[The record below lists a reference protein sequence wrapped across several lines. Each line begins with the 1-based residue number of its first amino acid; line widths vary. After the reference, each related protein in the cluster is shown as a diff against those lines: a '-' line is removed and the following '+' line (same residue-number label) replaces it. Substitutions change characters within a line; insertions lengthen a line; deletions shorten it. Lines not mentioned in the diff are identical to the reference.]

1 MRVLLTTAPLPGH
14 LYPMVP
20 LAWALRAAGH
30 QVLVAAPENFGEA
43 VVTAGLPA
51 VASAPAVGF
60 EEFMLHDRA
69 GRRLAPLA
77 DPVARRQASGR
88 AWGRLA
94 ARTLD
99 GTLDLVERWRPDL
112 LVCEPLE
119 YAGQLA
125 AARHD
130 LPWVEHGLSLADISG
145 FEGLRASAE
154 QELAPERERLGVAVL
169 PEPELFLDI
178 CPPVLR
184 GGDPERGSPM
194 RYVPYNGPDT
204 RPAWPAGTRRR
215 PRICLTLGSMLPTHG
230 SLDFAGR
237 MAELAKALGGLGA
250 EVVVAVDDAIARSWE
265 PLPEGVVAAGRFPLE
280 RVLTECDVLISHG
293 GPGSVLTALTLGVPQ
308 LCLPQTSD
316 QFENSRRV
324 ADHGAGLR
332 LLPPDASTEA
342 VLDRAETLLR
352 DGGSRDRAGEVAAA
366 IAGMPAPADLV
377 AALEKAAA
385 LGSAGRPAVGRGADA

>member
-1 MRVLLTTAPLPGH
+1 
-14 LYPMVP
+14 
-20 LAWALRAAGH
+20 
-30 QVLVAAPENFGEA
+30 
-43 VVTAGLPA
+43 
-51 VASAPAVGF
+51 
-60 EEFMLHDRA
+60 
-69 GRRLAPLA
+69 
-77 DPVARRQASGR
+77 
-88 AWGRLA
+88 
-94 ARTLD
+94 
-99 GTLDLVERWRPDL
+99 
-112 LVCEPLE
+112 
-119 YAGQLA
+119 
-125 AARHD
+125 
-130 LPWVEHGLSLADISG
+130 
-145 FEGLRASAE
+145 
-154 QELAPERERLGVAVL
+154 
-169 PEPELFLDI
+169 
-178 CPPVLR
+178 
-184 GGDPERGSPM
+184 
-194 RYVPYNGPDT
+194 
-204 RPAWPAGTRRR
+204 
-215 PRICLTLGSMLPTHG
+215 MLPTHG